1 MNITTI
7 YRDEIG
13 DELNEL
19 NKMELG
25 ADDYKATVSGVTQL
39 TDRFIKLKELEIEQ
53 QKVDLESAKIAVEE
67 LKIEE
72 GRKERRVN
80 TGISVANIGVPAL
93 ITIGGTI
100 LMFVFEERGTITTQ
114 AGRKFVDRIFR
125 AK

>member
-67 LKIEE
+67 LKI
-72 GRKERRVN
+72 
-80 TGISVANIGVPAL
+80 
-93 ITIGGTI
+93 
-100 LMFVFEERGTITTQ
+100 
-114 AGRKFVDRIFR
+114 
-125 AK
+125 